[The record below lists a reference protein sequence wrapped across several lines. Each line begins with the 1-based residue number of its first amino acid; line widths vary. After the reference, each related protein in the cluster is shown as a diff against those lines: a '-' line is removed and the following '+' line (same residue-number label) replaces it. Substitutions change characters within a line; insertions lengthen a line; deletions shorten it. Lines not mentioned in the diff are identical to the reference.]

1 MLGTAASSSTMLET
15 TTLITSG
22 AISARKIA
30 IPKLIGTPIMMAIR
44 AVTRVPKMYG
54 RAPKPVAASQLVQV
68 RKLTPNFV
76 NAGKAPRTKTTNES
90 EIIATTEAAKASEPY
105 LKNPSEEGC
114 LKPSRSF
121 SSFSWSDTYHC
132 LRKSGRLAKRPD
144 GEELFP
150 EP

>member
-1 MLGTAASSSTMLET
+1 IHG
-15 TTLITSG
+15 
-22 AISARKIA
+22 
-30 IPKLIGTPIMMAIR
+30 
-44 AVTRVPKMYG
+44 RVPKP
-54 RAPKPVAASQLVQV
+54 AEASQVV
-68 RKLTPNFV
+68 PVSKLTPNFV
-76 NAGKAPRTKTTNES
+76 KAEKAPRNKTTNES

-121 SSFSWSDTYHC
+121 SSFSRSDTYHC